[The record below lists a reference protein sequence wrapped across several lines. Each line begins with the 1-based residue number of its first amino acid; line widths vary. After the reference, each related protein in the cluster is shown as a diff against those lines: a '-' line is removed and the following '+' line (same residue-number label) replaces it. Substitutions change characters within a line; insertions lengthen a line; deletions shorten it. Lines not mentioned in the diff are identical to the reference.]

1 MGAHTIILK
10 KPGQET
16 LLSPGI
22 VTTMDVSGFD
32 TVTARYI
39 SQTTALAVTSAVG
52 NQPGAAKNLPTGA
65 TIGAGGKMIFMGVTD
80 TADLPGGCCEYTMTW
95 RGLMSTLAGRDE
107 MVTETR
113 SVRER
118 NFDAITGIK
127 PSGAVKARLME
138 LQAGISV
145 RSIETTKPNPPS
157 IAASGGTNAIHG
169 VSAPN
174 NQYKVTGAPLTYV
187 YPHGWVCYAWQSEQ
201 VIPGIWFVT
210 AEYKYEFET
219 QSG

>member
-1 MGAHTIILK
+1 MATNIIVLK
-10 KPGQET
+10 KPTGDQ
-16 LLSPGI
+16 LISPG
-22 VTTMDVSGFD
+22 VVSTLDASGFD

-39 SQTTALAVTSAVG
+39 TQGTAAAITQANPPGSAQTLPFGITVNGTA
-52 NQPGAAKNLPTGA
+52 
-65 TIGAGGKMIFMGVTD
+65 KMVFMGVSD
-80 TADLPGGCCEYTMTW
+80 TADLPGNCCEYTMTW
-95 RGLMSTLAGRDE
+95 RGLLITLTGRDDQ
-107 MVTETR
+107 VTETR

-127 PSGAVKARLME
+127 PGGAVKARIME

-145 RSIETTKPNPPS
+145 RSIEITKPTPPS
-157 IAASGGTNAIHG
+157 VAASGGTNQLHG
-169 VSAPN
+169 ISAPT

-201 VIPGIWFVT
+201 VLPGIWFVT